1 MLRSP
6 PPSPP
11 KQAARPLTC
20 AFRGRKRVWA
30 AAGRPRGK
38 QSAQRAHRPA
48 TPPVP
53 MAARPQSTHRHPL
66 VRVRADAVAQPHA
79 ARAAEVSR
87 GVARVGRRPEGAV
100 RRGRVGAR
108 AGDVGGGRRAGVTS
122 QGEGQRPEAPQRGR
136 GGAAERRHRRCS
148 GEEEGGRGGGGAL
161 GRRPRC
167 GARPS
172 PNARPKKKKKKH
184 GKRKLTHPN
193 SIQKVL
199 KTNIIETALRFRFAR
214 AAPRIPIPIAAH
226 DMI

>member
-38 QSAQRAHRPA
+38 QSAQRAHRAA

-53 MAARPQSTHRHPL
+53 MAARPQSTHRHPF

-87 GVARVGRRPEGAV
+87 GVARVGRGPEGAV

-148 GEEEGGRGGGGAL
+148 GEEEGGGAL

-172 PNARPKKKKKKH
+172 PNARLEKKKN
-184 GKRKLTHPN
+184 TEN
-193 SIQKVL
+193 AI
-199 KTNIIETALRFRFAR
+199 
-214 AAPRIPIPIAAH
+214 
-226 DMI
+226 